1 MKVKKFTGKT
11 SREVLSQVRAELGSD
26 AVILSNRQTRDGI
39 EILAVAEQHLSE
51 LATPTPLPR
60 VPKPALPV
68 FEDPLPEPV
77 FAARAAPQPAPL
89 ARPAVQPA
97 PVPFAALAKTQERVE
112 PTMGSAMQAM
122 VGISPTRA
130 KAEPIE
136 PAPLLPIVH
145 NAGLDPL
152 LMEEIK
158 MMRGMLEGQLAQ
170 LAWNETTRR
179 RPLRM
184 KLMQEMLTAGFSP
197 ALSRLLTER
206 LPDDFSPAQA
216 EQWLKMVLAKNL
228 NCVPAEVSLVDRG
241 GVYALVGPT
250 GVGKTTTTAKLAAR
264 CVVKYGAQKLGLI
277 TTDSYRIGAHD
288 QLRIYGKILGV
299 QVHTVQDESAL
310 ETLLASMRDKHLV
323 LIDTVGMSQRDQ
335 RVAEQVNLL
344 SDLPIKR
351 ILLLNASSQAET
363 LEDVINAY
371 RGRGL
376 FGAILTKIDEAVK
389 LGGALDCVVRHKLAL
404 QFIANGQRVP
414 EDLHNANGDFLVHRA
429 LKAATPRQFA
439 LQEEDFQLLA
449 APSAVQGRALAW

>member
-1 MKVKKFTGKT
+1 MRVKKFVGKT
-11 SREVLSQVRAELGSD
+11 SREVLGQVRAELGND

-51 LATPTPLPR
+51 LATPTPAPR
-60 VPKPALPV
+60 APKPELPV
-68 FEDPLPEPV
+68 FHDPLPEPV
-77 FAARAAPQPAPL
+77 FAARPAPQPAPV
-89 ARPAVQPA
+89 ARPVAQPA
-97 PVPFAALAKTQERVE
+97 AAAMPFAALANAQDRVE
-112 PTMGSAMQAM
+112 PTMGSAMQNM
-122 VGISPTRA
+122 VGISPARA
-130 KAEPIE
+130 KAAPIE
-136 PAPLLPIVH
+136 PAPIAH
-145 NAGLDPL
+145 NAGLDPV

-158 MMRGMLEGQLAQ
+158 SMRGMLEGQLAQ
-170 LAWNETTRR
+170 LAWNETARR

-184 KLMQEMLTAGFSP
+184 KLLQEMLTAGFSP

-206 LPDDFSPAQA
+206 LPDDFSAAQG
-216 EQWLKMVLAKNL
+216 EQWLKTVLAKNL

-310 ETLLASMRDKHLV
+310 EALLASMRDKHLV

-351 ILLLNASSQAET
+351 VLLLNASSQAET
-363 LEDVINAY
+363 LEDVIGAY

-376 FGAILTKIDEAVK
+376 YGAILTKIDEAVK
-389 LGGALDCVVRHKLAL
+389 LGGALDCVIRHKLAL

-439 LQEEDFQLLA
+439 LQEDEFQLLA
-449 APSAVQGRALAW
+449 APSAIQGKTLAW